1 MDNKLYSYTID
12 YRGHVASYLYMI
24 LLIEIMC
31 RDQPAYR
38 HRRKYFSLLTC
49 ADSSQFLVNSL
60 ELTVDTQICLDYA
73 IASLNQQHIIEDIRQ
88 YTMI

>member
-1 MDNKLYSYTID
+1 
-12 YRGHVASYLYMI
+12 MI

-38 HRRKYFSLLTC
+38 HRRKYFALLIC

-60 ELTVDTQICLDYA
+60 KLTVDTQMCLDYA
-73 IASLNQQHIIEDIRQ
+73 IASLNQQHRIEDIRQ
-88 YTMI
+88 YTMILTRRSSVQILPNYYKMYR

>member
-1 MDNKLYSYTID
+1 
-12 YRGHVASYLYMI
+12 MI

-38 HRRKYFSLLTC
+38 HRRKYFALLTC

-60 ELTVDTQICLDYA
+60 ELTVDSTRHSNVSRLRYR
-73 IASLNQQHIIEDIRQ
+73 EP
-88 YTMI
+88 